1 MIENDRRAH
10 RTESC
15 DDSNPHTARRI
26 DLHCHT
32 SASVEADEAVLI
44 ALKCPES
51 YSDPIEVYHQ
61 AKRRGMDFV
70 TITDHDTLSGVTNLS
85 SRADVITGEEL
96 TCYFPEDHCKIHL
109 LVWGLTETHHQDLQ
123 HRAEDIY
130 EVARYVE
137 EKRLAHAVAHPV
149 YRQNDVLEKWH
160 LERLILLFKGF
171 ECLNG
176 AHSVLHR
183 ESFEPMIDGLTPD
196 ALDEIALRHG
206 IAPRWDQPHV
216 KSRTGGSD
224 DHGLFNIGRT
234 WTEFPPDVRTID
246 DVLNA
251 LRTGRCCPAG
261 EAGSSLKLAHNF
273 YSVAVRY
280 YSRKMCS
287 PGTRPT
293 LGTMMLQAL
302 VGERKQ
308 IRRRDVVKM
317 VFRQRMSRFK
327 ARIMRPLTRKRPKES
342 VGTSLL
348 FDLFASKA
356 PARLSD
362 RPELGRAMQDGFAP
376 LGEHGSI
383 WDVIG
388 TLNRDIAEGLF
399 DAVSKSMG
407 RGQVFSLF
415 DTLSAVAA
423 HQFMLSPYYFALFH
437 QNRERHLLRR
447 ITGHGR
453 TPCKNSMR
461 VGVFTDTFD
470 EINGVSRFV
479 QDMSRQA
486 HTQGRHLIV
495 HTCNIEPDPLKN
507 FPYRKNFTPLL
518 SKPLQFYPDLPLVV
532 PPLVE
537 ILEWADRQQFDAIH
551 VDTPGPMGL
560 CGMMVARM
568 LRIPLLSTY
577 HTDFPAYVKNFTKDH
592 RLTCTTETYMRWFY
606 GQTNLVFSRS
616 REYQRSMQQLGISD
630 DKFAMTPPAIDT
642 VKFSPAARDER
653 VWKTL
658 GVVEPVR
665 LLYVGRVSTE
675 KNLPLLV
682 RAFKTL
688 HQTRKHVA
696 LVIAGDGPYMQQ
708 MKSELA
714 GLPVYFLGFQNDAQ
728 LAPLYASSD
737 LFVFPSLTDTLG
749 QVVIEAQASG
759 LPVVV
764 SDTGGPK
771 EIMGDGITGIVLPA
785 TDPTVWARAIDDLLN
800 DEPRRQR
807 MARTAP
813 GRMIRYSLEVTFD
826 AFWND
831 HLEQVDKAIAKE
843 QIGPVPAAPPRVRPE
858 PVMV

>member
-1 MIENDRRAH
+1 VNHDDDRRAP
-10 RTESC
+10 RVSIPPVQPAG
-15 DDSNPHTARRI
+15 SKRI

-32 SASVEADEAVLI
+32 SASTEADEAVLI

-51 YSDPIEVYHQ
+51 YSDPAQVYDQ

-70 TITDHDTLSGVTNLS
+70 TVTDHDTLAGVTTLLD
-85 SRADVITGEEL
+85 RADVLSGEEL
-96 TCYFPEDHCKIHL
+96 TCYFPEDRCKIHL
-109 LVWGLTETHHQDLQ
+109 LLWGHDRQQHQDLQ
-123 HRAEDIY
+123 QLSEDIY

-137 EKRLAHAVAHPV
+137 ENRLAHSVAHPV

-183 ESFEPMIDGLTPD
+183 ESFEPMIDRLTPAD
-196 ALDEIALRHG
+196 LDRMALAHG
-206 IAPRWDQPHV
+206 ISARWPEPWV
-216 KSRTGGSD
+216 KARTGGSD

-234 WTEFPPDVRTID
+234 WTEFPPDVTTID
-246 DVLNA
+246 AVLDA
-251 LRTGRCCPAG
+251 IRAGRCSPGG
-261 EAGSSLKLAHNF
+261 EAGNSLKLAHNF

-280 YSRKMCS
+280 YSREMMK
-287 PGTRPT
+287 PT
-293 LGTMMLQAL
+293 AKPTMGAMMLQAL
-302 VGERKQ
+302 VGERPRVRKRDV
-308 IRRRDVVKM
+308 IRTVVKNKVSRLFSLRRR
-317 VFRQRMSRFK
+317 
-327 ARIMRPLTRKRPKES
+327 RKQKPA

-356 PARLSD
+356 PGRFTEK
-362 RPELGRAMQDGFAP
+362 PELGNAMRSGFAP
-376 LGEHGSI
+376 LGEHGSF
-383 WDVIG
+383 WDVVG

-399 DAVSKSMG
+399 DAVSKSVG
-407 RGQVFSLF
+407 RGEIFSLF

-453 TPCKNSMR
+453 TPTTDNMR

-486 HTQGRHLIV
+486 GVLGRSVVV
-495 HTCNIEPDPLKN
+495 HTCSATPDATKD
-507 FPYRKNFTPLL
+507 FPYRKNFTPLV
-518 SKPLQFYPDLPLVV
+518 SRPMPFYPDLQFVV

-560 CGMMVARM
+560 CGIMVARM

-592 RLTCTTETYMRWFY
+592 RLTCTTESYMRWFY
-606 GQTNLVFSRS
+606 GQTNVVFSRS
-616 REYQRSMQQLGISD
+616 REYQPSMNNLGITD
-630 DKFAMTPPAIDT
+630 DKFKITHPAIDT
-642 VKFSPAARDER
+642 EKFSPKSRDPEL
-653 VWKTL
+653 WTNL

-682 RAFKTL
+682 EAFKKL
-688 HQTRKHVA
+688 HETRKHVA
-696 LVIAGDGPYMQQ
+696 LVVAGDGPYMAR
-708 MKSELA
+708 MKAELR
-714 GLPVYFLGFQNDAQ
+714 GLPAYFLGFQNDQQ
-728 LAPLYASSD
+728 LAPLYAGSD
-737 LFVFPSLTDTLG
+737 LFVFPSRTDTLG

-759 LPVVV
+759 LPVLV

-771 EIMGDGITGIVLPA
+771 EVMGDGITGMVLPA
-785 TDPTVWARAIDDLLN
+785 VDPAVWALAIDDLLN

-813 GRMIRYSLEVTFD
+813 GRMVRYSLEVTFE
-826 AFWND
+826 AFWAD
-831 HLEQVDKAIAKE
+831 HLEQATRALEDERPEHAKTAPKAPRPV
-843 QIGPVPAAPPRVRPE
+843 PVPA
-858 PVMV
+858 